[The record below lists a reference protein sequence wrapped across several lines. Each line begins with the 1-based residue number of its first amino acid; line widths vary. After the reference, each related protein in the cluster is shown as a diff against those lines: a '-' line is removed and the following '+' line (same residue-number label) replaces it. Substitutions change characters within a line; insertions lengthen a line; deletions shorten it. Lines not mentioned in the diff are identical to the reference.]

1 MADIDATIDVDCDE
15 DFKPDMPTVSGRVAL
30 GQRLKRRLTTKTGR
44 WPFAAP
50 DDGFDL
56 LGVLLSK
63 TTIGWIEDQVQIQCL
78 KDEQVETAIATIST
92 TGPNSYDLSVALTD
106 ADGPFE
112 LTMDINTATEELNA
126 RIREAA

>member
-15 DFKPDMPTVSGRVAL
+15 DFKPDMPSVSGRVAL

-44 WPFAAP
+44 WPFANP

-56 LGVLLSK
+56 LEMLLSK
-63 TTIGWIEDQVQIQCL
+63 ASTGWIADQVQIQCL
-78 KDEQVETAIATIST
+78 KDEQVESALAAIET
-92 TGPNSYDLSVALTD
+92 TGSNSYFLRVALRD

-112 LTMDINTATEELNA
+112 FTMAINVATQELNTK
-126 RIREAA
+126 ITEAS